1 MQHKNKVTMMSVR
14 YNNKSMC
21 DYGYHFEWYYL
32 YPYIEKGLQL
42 FPDMEITRDIVE
54 LADNIRYELFKN
66 DQLATLKEL
75 CFSKIYQFNLNVRL
89 LPKWLWEQF
98 TEKYVFEKVSWNY
111 LELAIPK
118 FLSKHSGGTLVYNKK
133 PYTLF
138 PVKEIFVRN
147 SNNGQ
152 WERHNFPI

>member
-1 MQHKNKVTMMSVR
+1 
-14 YNNKSMC
+14 
-21 DYGYHFEWYYL
+21 
-32 YPYIEKGLQL
+32 
-42 FPDMEITRDIVE
+42 MEITRDIVE
-54 LADNIRYELFKN
+54 FADNIRYELFKN
-66 DQLATLKEL
+66 DQLVTLKEF

-111 LELAIPK
+111 LEFAIPR
-118 FLSKHSGGTLVYNKK
+118 FLSKHLGGRLVYNKK
-133 PYTLF
+133 TLF